1 MALVPGKEKPYHI
14 NMKKLIILFTA
25 FLFTFAP
32 VWGQHSKNADLD
44 KRLQISIRTHTTN
57 KNLEMQRTLRQETDI
72 NLLKDI
78 SWQEFLR
85 LNEKAKERLLVST
98 RLEAKA
104 LELELKENPNMV
116 FSPQIEYKNAAPDY
130 SHAFTH
136 KYIFISENISH
147 DTKSAPQEVIN
158 ILKAARNARPNAKIL
173 LAQEFLIWTG
183 ESNASLLKK
192 PGQNSELYSGYPEVT
207 QAADKLGIDQLA
219 LDDAPYYA
227 EDKNVF
233 VKLGKFLV
241 EVTPQDKLPLLSY
254 TKCDDPLYNRWAS
267 AYQFIGISPFG
278 VLERN
283 YQWARRIKAVEKNY
297 DLILVYAG
305 SGHLSNTSSNDLQTL
320 LKCKDFA
327 HIELLPTD
335 PTDQAVEKNYETRFL
350 KGEQYGITNDQQ
362 QNQEESRLQEQATRG
377 TIYKQ
382 SLDQIAE
389 ETYQSYKNW
398 KNKKLPLW
406 FSLTKED
413 FLQANPNY
421 KTPNA
426 LKNDIVFHC
435 IYAVILAEPRV
446 EQEQKPEVCPAP
458 KTMLIGPK
466 HKSYI

>member
-1 MALVPGKEKPYHI
+1 MTLVPGKEKPYHI

-32 VWGQHSKNADLD
+32 VWGQRGKTPDLD
-44 KRLQISIRTHTTN
+44 KRLQISIRTLTTN
-57 KNLEMQRTLRQETDI
+57 KDLEMQRILRQEMDI
-72 NLLKDI
+72 NLVI

-85 LNEKAKERLLVST
+85 LNEKAKERLLAST

-104 LELELKENPNMV
+104 LELDLKENPNMV
-116 FSPQIEYKNAAPDY
+116 VPQIKYKNSAPDY

-136 KYIFISENISH
+136 KYIFISEDISH

-173 LAQEFLIWTG
+173 LAQEFLSWTG
-183 ESNASLLKK
+183 ENNVSLLKK
-192 PGQNSELYSGYPEVT
+192 PGQNSELYSSYPEVT

-219 LDDAPYYA
+219 LDDSIYMAS
-227 EDKNVF
+227 EGIVG
-233 VKLGKFLV
+233 VKIGKYIV
-241 EVTPQDKLPLLSY
+241 GVTPQDKLPLLKYKGCDALY
-254 TKCDDPLYNRWAS
+254 TRWAS

-283 YQWARRIKAVEKNY
+283 YQWARRIKAAEPHY

-305 SGHLSNTSSNDLQTL
+305 SGHLRNTYSNDLPTL

-327 HIELLPTD
+327 HIALFPTD
-335 PTDQAVEKNYETRFL
+335 PIDPAVEKYYETRFL
-350 KGEQYGITNDQQ
+350 KGEQYAITNDQQ
-362 QNQEESRLQEQATRG
+362 QNQEEARLQEQATRG
-377 TIYKQ
+377 TTFKQ
-382 SLDQIAE
+382 SLDQIEE
-389 ETYQSYKNW
+389 ETHQSRENW

-406 FSLTKED
+406 VSLTEEE

-421 KTPNA
+421 KKPNA
-426 LKNDIVFHC
+426 LKNDIVSHC
-435 IYAVILAEPRV
+435 TYGIILAEPRV

-458 KTMLIGPK
+458 KTMPIGPK

>member
-44 KRLQISIRTHTTN
+44 KRLQISIRTLTTN

-104 LELELKENPNMV
+104 LELQLKENPNMV
-116 FSPQIEYKNAAPDY
+116 LPQIEYKNAAPDY

-136 KYIFISENISH
+136 KYIFISEGSH
-147 DTKSAPQEVIN
+147 STKSAPQEVIN

-173 LAQEFLIWTG
+173 LAQEFLSWTG
-183 ESNASLLKK
+183 ESKDSLLKK
-192 PGQNSELYSGYPEVT
+192 PGQNSELYSSYPEVT

-219 LDDAPYYA
+219 LDDTPYYA

-254 TKCDDPLYNRWAS
+254 TECDDPLYNRWAS
-267 AYQFIGISPFG
+267 AYHFIGISPFG

-305 SGHLSNTSSNDLQTL
+305 SGHLNNTYSNDLPTL
-320 LKCKDFA
+320 LKCKDCA
-327 HIELLPTD
+327 NIALAPTD
-335 PTDQAVEKNYETRFL
+335 PIDQAVEKDYETLFL

-362 QNQEESRLQEQATRG
+362 QNQEETRLQEQATRG
-377 TIYKQ
+377 TTFKQ
-382 SLDQIAE
+382 SLDQIE
-389 ETYQSYKNW
+389 EEAYQSYENW

-406 FSLTKED
+406 YSLTKED

-426 LKNDIVFHC
+426 LKNDIDFHC
-435 IYAVILAEPRV
+435 TYEIILAEPRV

-458 KTMLIGPK
+458 KTMPIGPK

>member
-1 MALVPGKEKPYHI
+1 
-14 NMKKLIILFTA
+14 MKKLITFLFA
-25 FLFTFAP
+25 FLFILAP
-32 VWGQHSKNADLD
+32 VWGQRGKTPDLD
-44 KRLQISIRTHTTN
+44 KRLQISIHTHTTN
-57 KNLEMQRTLRQETDI
+57 KNLEMQKTLRQETDI
-72 NLLKDI
+72 NLLKVI

-85 LNEKAKERLLVST
+85 LNERAKERLLAST

-104 LELELKENPNMV
+104 LELQLKENPNMV
-116 FSPQIEYKNAAPDY
+116 LPQIEYKNSVPDY

-158 ILKAARNARPNAKIL
+158 ILKAARNARPHAKIL

-183 ESNASLLKK
+183 ESNDYLLKK
-192 PGQNSELYSGYPEVT
+192 SGQKSELYSSYPEVT

-219 LDDAPYYA
+219 LDDSIYMAS
-227 EDKNVF
+227 EGIVG
-233 VKLGKFLV
+233 VKIGKYIV
-241 EVTPQDKLPLLSY
+241 GVTPQDKLPLLKYKGCDALY
-254 TKCDDPLYNRWAS
+254 TRWAS

-283 YQWARRIKAVEKNY
+283 YQWARRIKAAEPHY

-305 SGHLSNTSSNDLQTL
+305 SGHLNNTYSNDLPTL

-327 HIELLPTD
+327 HIALFPTD
-335 PTDQAVEKNYETRFL
+335 PIDQAVEKDYETRFL
-350 KGEQYGITNDQQ
+350 KGEQYAITNDQQ
-362 QNQEESRLQEQATRG
+362 QNQEETRLQEQATRG
-377 TIYKQ
+377 TTFKQ
-382 SLDQIAE
+382 SLDQTEEE
-389 ETYQSYKNW
+389 ETHQSRENW

-406 FSLTKED
+406 FSLTKEEI
-413 FLQANPNY
+413 LQANPNY

-426 LKNDIVFHC
+426 LKNYIDAHC
-435 IYAVILAEPRV
+435 TYKIILAEPRI

-458 KTMLIGPK
+458 KTMPIGPK

>member
-1 MALVPGKEKPYHI
+1 
-14 NMKKLIILFTA
+14 MKKLITFLFA
-25 FLFTFAP
+25 FLFILAP

-44 KRLQISIRTHTTN
+44 KRLQISIRTLTTN

-104 LELELKENPNMV
+104 LELQLKENPNMV
-116 FSPQIEYKNAAPDY
+116 LPQIEYKNAAPDY

-136 KYIFISENISH
+136 KYIFISEGSH
-147 DTKSAPQEVIN
+147 STKSAPQEVIN

-173 LAQEFLIWTG
+173 LAQEFLSWTG
-183 ESNASLLKK
+183 ESKDSLLKK
-192 PGQNSELYSGYPEVT
+192 PGQNSELYSSYPEVT

-219 LDDAPYYA
+219 LDDTPYYA

-254 TKCDDPLYNRWAS
+254 TECDDPLYNRWAS
-267 AYQFIGISPFG
+267 AYHFIGISPFG

-283 YQWARRIKAVEKNY
+283 YQWARRIKAAEPLY

-305 SGHLSNTSSNDLQTL
+305 SGHLNNTYSNDLPTL
-320 LKCKDFA
+320 LKCKDCA
-327 HIELLPTD
+327 NIALAPTD
-335 PTDQAVEKNYETRFL
+335 PIDQAVEKDYETLFL

-362 QNQEESRLQEQATRG
+362 QNQEETRLQEQATRG
-377 TIYKQ
+377 TTFKQ
-382 SLDQIAE
+382 SLDQIE
-389 ETYQSYKNW
+389 EEAYQSYENW

-406 FSLTKED
+406 YSLTKED

-426 LKNDIVFHC
+426 LKNDIDFHC
-435 IYAVILAEPRV
+435 TYEIILAEPRV

-458 KTMLIGPK
+458 KTMPIGPK

>member
-1 MALVPGKEKPYHI
+1 
-14 NMKKLIILFTA
+14 MKKLITFLFA
-25 FLFTFAP
+25 FLFILAP

-44 KRLQISIRTHTTN
+44 KRLQISIRTLTTN

-104 LELELKENPNMV
+104 LELQLKENPNMV
-116 FSPQIEYKNAAPDY
+116 VPQIEYKNSAPDY

-173 LAQEFLIWTG
+173 LAQEFLSWTG
-183 ESNASLLKK
+183 ENNVSLLKK
-192 PGQNSELYSGYPEVT
+192 PGQNSELYSHYPEVT

-219 LDDAPYYA
+219 LDDNIYMAY
-227 EDKNVF
+227 EEIVG
-233 VKLGKFLV
+233 VKIGKYSV
-241 EVTPQDKLPLLSY
+241 WVTAQDKLPLLKYKGCDALY
-254 TKCDDPLYNRWAS
+254 TRWAS
-267 AYQFIGISPFG
+267 ASQFIAISPFG

-283 YQWARRIKAVEKNY
+283 YQWARRIKAAEPHY

-305 SGHLSNTSSNDLQTL
+305 NGHLSNTYSNDLQTL

-327 HIELLPTD
+327 NIELFPTD

-350 KGEQYGITNDQQ
+350 KGEQYSITNDQQ
-362 QNQEESRLQEQATRG
+362 QNQEEVRLQEQATRG
-377 TIYKQ
+377 TTFKQ
-382 SLDQIAE
+382 SLDQLEE
-389 ETYQSYKNW
+389 ETDQSYENW

-406 FSLTKED
+406 SSLTKED

-426 LKNDIVFHC
+426 LKNYIEAHC
-435 IYAVILAEPRV
+435 TYGIILAEPRV

-458 KTMLIGPK
+458 KTMPIGPK

>member
-1 MALVPGKEKPYHI
+1 
-14 NMKKLIILFTA
+14 MKKLITFLFA
-25 FLFTFAP
+25 FLFILAP

-44 KRLQISIRTHTTN
+44 KRLQISIRTLTTN

-85 LNEKAKERLLVST
+85 LNEKAKERLLAST

-104 LELELKENPNMV
+104 LELQLKENPNMV
-116 FSPQIEYKNAAPDY
+116 LPQIEYKNAAPDY

-136 KYIFISENISH
+136 KYIFISEGSH
-147 DTKSAPQEVIN
+147 STKSAPQEVIN

-173 LAQEFLIWTG
+173 LAQEFLSWTG
-183 ESNASLLKK
+183 ESKDSLLKK
-192 PGQNSELYSGYPEVT
+192 PGQNSELYSSYPEVT

-219 LDDAPYYA
+219 LDDTPYYA

-254 TKCDDPLYNRWAS
+254 TECDDPLYNRWAS
-267 AYQFIGISPFG
+267 AYHFIGISPFG

-283 YQWARRIKAVEKNY
+283 YQWARRIKAAEPLY

-305 SGHLSNTSSNDLQTL
+305 SGHLNNTYSNDLPTL
-320 LKCKDFA
+320 LKCKDCA
-327 HIELLPTD
+327 NIALAPTD
-335 PTDQAVEKNYETRFL
+335 PIDQAVEKDYETLFL

-362 QNQEESRLQEQATRG
+362 QNQEETRLQEQATRG
-377 TIYKQ
+377 TTFKQ
-382 SLDQIAE
+382 SLDQIE
-389 ETYQSYKNW
+389 EEAYQSYENW

-406 FSLTKED
+406 YSLTKED

-426 LKNDIVFHC
+426 LKNDIDFHC
-435 IYAVILAEPRV
+435 TYEIILAEPRV

-458 KTMLIGPK
+458 KTMPIGPK

>member
-1 MALVPGKEKPYHI
+1 
-14 NMKKLIILFTA
+14 MKKLITFLFA
-25 FLFTFAP
+25 FLFILAP

-44 KRLQISIRTHTTN
+44 KRLQISIRTLTTN

-104 LELELKENPNMV
+104 LELQLKENPNMV
-116 FSPQIEYKNAAPDY
+116 LPQIEYKNAAPDY

-136 KYIFISENISH
+136 KYIFISEGSH
-147 DTKSAPQEVIN
+147 STKSAPQEVIN

-173 LAQEFLIWTG
+173 LAQEFLSWTG
-183 ESNASLLKK
+183 ESKDSLLKK
-192 PGQNSELYSGYPEVT
+192 PGQNSELYSSYPEVT

-219 LDDAPYYA
+219 LDDTPYYA

-254 TKCDDPLYNRWAS
+254 TECDDPLYNRWAS
-267 AYQFIGISPFG
+267 AYQFIAISPFG

-283 YQWARRIKAVEKNY
+283 YQWARRIKAAEPLY

-305 SGHLSNTSSNDLQTL
+305 NGHLSNTYSNDLPTL
-320 LKCKDFA
+320 LKCKDCA
-327 HIELLPTD
+327 NIALAPTD
-335 PTDQAVEKNYETRFL
+335 PIDQAVEKDYETRFL

-362 QNQEESRLQEQATRG
+362 QNQEETRLQEQATRG
-377 TIYKQ
+377 TTFKQ
-382 SLDQIAE
+382 SLDQLE
-389 ETYQSYKNW
+389 EEAYQSYENW

-406 FSLTKED
+406 YSLTKED

-426 LKNDIVFHC
+426 LKNDIDFHC
-435 IYAVILAEPRV
+435 TYGIILAEPRV
-446 EQEQKPEVCPAP
+446 EQEQKSEVCPAP
-458 KTMLIGPK
+458 KTMPIGPK

>member
-1 MALVPGKEKPYHI
+1 
-14 NMKKLIILFTA
+14 MKKLITFLFA
-25 FLFTFAP
+25 FLFILAP
-32 VWGQHSKNADLD
+32 VWGQRGKTPDLD
-44 KRLQISIRTHTTN
+44 KRLQISIRTLTTN

-72 NLLKDI
+72 NLLKVI

-85 LNEKAKERLLVST
+85 LNEKAKERLLAST

-104 LELELKENPNMV
+104 LELDLKENPNMV
-116 FSPQIEYKNAAPDY
+116 VPQIEYKNSAPDY

-136 KYIFISENISH
+136 KYIFISEDISH

-158 ILKAARNARPNAKIL
+158 ILKAARNARPHAKIL

-183 ESNASLLKK
+183 ESNDYLLKK
-192 PGQNSELYSGYPEVT
+192 SGQKSELYSSYPEVT

-219 LDDAPYYA
+219 LDDSIYMAS
-227 EDKNVF
+227 EGIVG
-233 VKLGKFLV
+233 VKIGKYIV
-241 EVTPQDKLPLLSY
+241 GVTPQDKLPLLKYKGCDALY
-254 TKCDDPLYNRWAS
+254 TRWAS

-283 YQWARRIKAVEKNY
+283 YQWARRIKAAEPHY

-305 SGHLSNTSSNDLQTL
+305 SGHLRNTYSNDLPTL

-327 HIELLPTD
+327 HIALFPTD
-335 PTDQAVEKNYETRFL
+335 PIDPAVEKYYETRFL
-350 KGEQYGITNDQQ
+350 KGEQYTVTNEQQ
-362 QNQEESRLQEQATRG
+362 KNQEETRLQEQVTRG
-377 TIYKQ
+377 TTFKQ
-382 SLDQIAE
+382 SLDQLEE
-389 ETYQSYKNW
+389 ETHQSRENW

-406 FSLTKED
+406 VSLTEEE

-421 KTPNA
+421 KKPNA
-426 LKNDIVFHC
+426 LKNDIVSHC
-435 IYAVILAEPRV
+435 TYGIILAEPRV

-458 KTMLIGPK
+458 KTMPIGPK

>member
-1 MALVPGKEKPYHI
+1 MTLVPGKEKPYHI

-44 KRLQISIRTHTTN
+44 KRLQISIRTLTTN

-104 LELELKENPNMV
+104 LELQLKENPNMV
-116 FSPQIEYKNAAPDY
+116 LPQIEYKNAAPDY

-136 KYIFISENISH
+136 KYIFISEGSH
-147 DTKSAPQEVIN
+147 STKSAPQEVIN

-173 LAQEFLIWTG
+173 LAQEFLSWTG
-183 ESNASLLKK
+183 ESKDSLLKK
-192 PGQNSELYSGYPEVT
+192 PGQNSELYSSYPEVT
-207 QAADKLGIDQLA
+207 QAADKLKIDQLA
-219 LDDAPYYA
+219 LDDTPYYA

-254 TKCDDPLYNRWAS
+254 TECDDPLYNRWAS
-267 AYQFIGISPFG
+267 AYQFIAISPFG

-283 YQWARRIKAVEKNY
+283 YQWARRIKAAEPLY

-305 SGHLSNTSSNDLQTL
+305 NGHLNNTYSNDLPTL
-320 LKCKDFA
+320 LKCKDCA
-327 HIELLPTD
+327 NIALAPTD
-335 PTDQAVEKNYETRFL
+335 PIDQAVEKDYETRFL

-362 QNQEESRLQEQATRG
+362 QNQEETRLQEQATRG
-377 TIYKQ
+377 TTFKQ
-382 SLDQIAE
+382 SLDQLE
-389 ETYQSYKNW
+389 EEAYQSYENW

-406 FSLTKED
+406 YSLTKED

-426 LKNDIVFHC
+426 LKNDIDFHC
-435 IYAVILAEPRV
+435 TYGIILAEPRV

-458 KTMLIGPK
+458 KTMPIGPK

>member
-1 MALVPGKEKPYHI
+1 MTLVPGKEKPYHI

-44 KRLQISIRTHTTN
+44 KRLQISIRTLTTN

-85 LNEKAKERLLVST
+85 LNEKAKERLLAST

-104 LELELKENPNMV
+104 LELQLKENPNMV
-116 FSPQIEYKNAAPDY
+116 LPQIEYKNSAPDY

-136 KYIFISENISH
+136 KYIFISEGSH
-147 DTKSAPQEVIN
+147 STKSAPQEVIN

-173 LAQEFLIWTG
+173 LAQEFLSWTG
-183 ESNASLLKK
+183 ESKDSLLKK
-192 PGQNSELYSGYPEVT
+192 PGQNSELYSSYPEVT

-219 LDDAPYYA
+219 LDDTPYYA

-254 TKCDDPLYNRWAS
+254 TECDDPLYNRWAS
-267 AYQFIGISPFG
+267 AEQFIAISPFG

-283 YQWARRIKAVEKNY
+283 YQWARRIKAAEPLY

-305 SGHLSNTSSNDLQTL
+305 NGHLNNTYSNDLPTL
-320 LKCKDFA
+320 LKCKDCA
-327 HIELLPTD
+327 NIALAPTD
-335 PTDQAVEKNYETRFL
+335 PIDQAVEKDYETRFL

-362 QNQEESRLQEQATRG
+362 QNQEEVRLQEQATRG
-377 TIYKQ
+377 TTFKQ
-382 SLDQIAE
+382 SLDQLE
-389 ETYQSYKNW
+389 EEAYQSYENW

-406 FSLTKED
+406 YSLTKED

-426 LKNDIVFHC
+426 LKNNIDFHC
-435 IYAVILAEPRV
+435 TYEIILAEPRV

-458 KTMLIGPK
+458 KTMPIGPK

>member
-1 MALVPGKEKPYHI
+1 
-14 NMKKLIILFTA
+14 MKKLIILFTA

-32 VWGQHSKNADLD
+32 VWGQRGKTPDLD
-44 KRLQISIRTHTTN
+44 KQLQISIRTLTTN

-72 NLLKDI
+72 NLLKVI

-85 LNEKAKERLLVST
+85 LNEKAKERLLAST

-104 LELELKENPNMV
+104 LELQLKENPNMV
-116 FSPQIEYKNAAPDY
+116 LPQIEYKNSVPDY

-173 LAQEFLIWTG
+173 LAQEFLSWTG
-183 ESNASLLKK
+183 ESKDSLLKK
-192 PGQNSELYSGYPEVT
+192 PGQNSELYSSYPEVT
-207 QAADKLGIDQLA
+207 QAADKLKIDQLA
-219 LDDAPYYA
+219 LDDIIYMAY
-227 EDKNVF
+227 EKNIA
-233 VKLGKFLV
+233 VKNGKYIV
-241 EVTPQDKLPLLSY
+241 WVTPQDKLPLLKYKGCDALY
-254 TKCDDPLYNRWAS
+254 TRWAS

-283 YQWARRIKAVEKNY
+283 YQWARRIKAAEPHY

-305 SGHLSNTSSNDLQTL
+305 SGHLNNTYSNDLPTL

-327 HIELLPTD
+327 HIALFPTD
-335 PTDQAVEKNYETRFL
+335 PIDQAVEKDYETRFL
-350 KGEQYGITNDQQ
+350 KGEQYAITNDQQ
-362 QNQEESRLQEQATRG
+362 QNQEETRLQEQATRG
-377 TIYKQ
+377 TTFKQ
-382 SLDQIAE
+382 SLDQTEEE
-389 ETYQSYKNW
+389 ETHQSRENW

-406 FSLTKED
+406 FSLTKEEI
-413 FLQANPNY
+413 LQANPNY

-426 LKNDIVFHC
+426 LKNYIDAHC
-435 IYAVILAEPRV
+435 TYKIILAEPRI

-458 KTMLIGPK
+458 KTMPIGPK

>member
-1 MALVPGKEKPYHI
+1 
-14 NMKKLIILFTA
+14 MKKLITFLFA
-25 FLFTFAP
+25 FLFILAP
-32 VWGQHSKNADLD
+32 VWGQRGTNADLD
-44 KRLQISIRTHTTN
+44 KRLQISIRTHKTN

-72 NLLKDI
+72 NLSKVI

-85 LNEKAKERLLVST
+85 LNERAKERLLAST

-104 LELELKENPNMV
+104 LELDLKENPNMV
-116 FSPQIEYKNAAPDY
+116 VPQIEYKNSAPDY

-136 KYIFISENISH
+136 KYIFISEDISH

-158 ILKAARNARPNAKIL
+158 ILKAARNARPHAKIL
-173 LAQEFLIWTG
+173 LAQEFLSWTG
-183 ESNASLLKK
+183 ESKDSLLKK
-192 PGQNSELYSGYPEVT
+192 PGQNSELYSHYPEVT

-219 LDDAPYYA
+219 LDDTPYYA

-254 TKCDDPLYNRWAS
+254 TECDDPLYNRWAS

-283 YQWARRIKAVEKNY
+283 YQWARRIKAVEPHY

-305 SGHLSNTSSNDLQTL
+305 SGHLRNTYSNDLPTL

-327 HIELLPTD
+327 HIALFPTD
-335 PTDQAVEKNYETRFL
+335 PIDPAVEKYYETRFL
-350 KGEQYGITNDQQ
+350 KGEQYTVTNEQQ
-362 QNQEESRLQEQATRG
+362 KNQEETRLQEQATRG
-377 TIYKQ
+377 TTFKQ
-382 SLDQIAE
+382 SLDQIEE
-389 ETYQSYKNW
+389 ETYQSYENW

-406 FSLTKED
+406 VSLTEEE
-413 FLQANPNY
+413 FLQMNPNY
-421 KTPNA
+421 KKPNA
-426 LKNDIVFHC
+426 LKNDIVSHC
-435 IYAVILAEPRV
+435 TYGIILAEPRV

-458 KTMLIGPK
+458 KTMPIGPK

>member
-1 MALVPGKEKPYHI
+1 
-14 NMKKLIILFTA
+14 MKKLITFLFA
-25 FLFTFAP
+25 FLFILAP
-32 VWGQHSKNADLD
+32 VWGQRGKTPDLD
-44 KRLQISIRTHTTN
+44 KRLQISIRTLTTN

-72 NLLKDI
+72 NLLKVI

-85 LNEKAKERLLVST
+85 LNEKAKERLLAST

-104 LELELKENPNMV
+104 LELQLKENPNMV
-116 FSPQIEYKNAAPDY
+116 LPQIEYKNSVPDY

-173 LAQEFLIWTG
+173 LAQEFLSWTG
-183 ESNASLLKK
+183 ESKDSLLKK
-192 PGQNSELYSGYPEVT
+192 PGQNSELYSSYPEVT
-207 QAADKLGIDQLA
+207 QAADKLKIDQLA
-219 LDDAPYYA
+219 LDDIIYMAY
-227 EDKNVF
+227 EKNIA
-233 VKLGKFLV
+233 VKNGKYIV
-241 EVTPQDKLPLLSY
+241 WVTPQDKLPLLKYKGCDALY
-254 TKCDDPLYNRWAS
+254 TRWAS

-283 YQWARRIKAVEKNY
+283 YQWARRIKAAEPHY

-305 SGHLSNTSSNDLQTL
+305 SGHLNNTYSNDLPTL

-327 HIELLPTD
+327 HIALFPTD
-335 PTDQAVEKNYETRFL
+335 PIDQAVEKDYETRFL
-350 KGEQYGITNDQQ
+350 KGEQYAITNDQQ
-362 QNQEESRLQEQATRG
+362 QNQEETRLQEQATRG
-377 TIYKQ
+377 TTFKQ
-382 SLDQIAE
+382 SLDQTEEE
-389 ETYQSYKNW
+389 ETHQSRENW

-406 FSLTKED
+406 FSLTKEEI
-413 FLQANPNY
+413 LQANPNY

-426 LKNDIVFHC
+426 LKNYIDAHC
-435 IYAVILAEPRV
+435 TYKIILAEPRI

-458 KTMLIGPK
+458 KTMPIGPK

>member
-1 MALVPGKEKPYHI
+1 MALVFCRQKPYHI
-14 NMKKLIILFTA
+14 NMKKLITFLFA
-25 FLFTFAP
+25 FLFILAP

-44 KRLQISIRTHTTN
+44 KRLQISIRTLTTN

-104 LELELKENPNMV
+104 LELQLKENPNMV
-116 FSPQIEYKNAAPDY
+116 LPQIEYKNAAPDY

-136 KYIFISENISH
+136 KYIFISEGSH
-147 DTKSAPQEVIN
+147 STKSAPQEVIN

-173 LAQEFLIWTG
+173 LAQEFLSWTG
-183 ESNASLLKK
+183 ESKDSLLKK
-192 PGQNSELYSGYPEVT
+192 PGQNSELYSSYPEVT

-219 LDDAPYYA
+219 LDDTPYYA

-254 TKCDDPLYNRWAS
+254 TECDDPLYNRWAS
-267 AYQFIGISPFG
+267 AYHFIGISPFG

-305 SGHLSNTSSNDLQTL
+305 SGHLNNTYSNDLPTL
-320 LKCKDFA
+320 LKCKDCA
-327 HIELLPTD
+327 NIALAPTD
-335 PTDQAVEKNYETRFL
+335 PIDQAVEKDYETLFL

-362 QNQEESRLQEQATRG
+362 QNQEETRLQEQATRG
-377 TIYKQ
+377 TTFKQ
-382 SLDQIAE
+382 SLDQIE
-389 ETYQSYKNW
+389 EEAYQSYENW

-406 FSLTKED
+406 YSLTKED

-426 LKNDIVFHC
+426 LKNDIDFHC
-435 IYAVILAEPRV
+435 TYEIILAEPRV

-458 KTMLIGPK
+458 KTMPIGPK

>member
-1 MALVPGKEKPYHI
+1 
-14 NMKKLIILFTA
+14 MKKLITFLFA
-25 FLFTFAP
+25 FLFILAP

-104 LELELKENPNMV
+104 LELQLKENPNMV
-116 FSPQIEYKNAAPDY
+116 LPQIEYKNAAPDY

-136 KYIFISENISH
+136 KYIFISEGSH
-147 DTKSAPQEVIN
+147 STKSAPQEVIN

-173 LAQEFLIWTG
+173 LAQEFLSWTG
-183 ESNASLLKK
+183 ESKDSLLKK
-192 PGQNSELYSGYPEVT
+192 PGQNSELYSSYPEVT

-219 LDDAPYYA
+219 LDDTPYYA

-254 TKCDDPLYNRWAS
+254 TECDDPLYNRWAS

-283 YQWARRIKAVEKNY
+283 YQWARRIKAAEPLY

-305 SGHLSNTSSNDLQTL
+305 SGHLNNPYSNDLPTL
-320 LKCKDFA
+320 LKCKDCA
-327 HIELLPTD
+327 NIALAPTD
-335 PTDQAVEKNYETRFL
+335 PIDPAVEKDYETRFL

-362 QNQEESRLQEQATRG
+362 QNQEETRLQEQATRG
-377 TIYKQ
+377 TTFKQ
-382 SLDQIAE
+382 SLDQIE
-389 ETYQSYKNW
+389 EEAYQSYENW

-406 FSLTKED
+406 YSLTKED

-426 LKNDIVFHC
+426 LKNDIDFHC
-435 IYAVILAEPRV
+435 TYEIILAEPRV

>member
-1 MALVPGKEKPYHI
+1 
-14 NMKKLIILFTA
+14 MKKLITFLFA
-25 FLFTFAP
+25 FLFILAP
-32 VWGQHSKNADLD
+32 VWGQRGTNADLD
-44 KRLQISIRTHTTN
+44 KRLQISIRTLTTN

-72 NLLKDI
+72 NLSKVI

-85 LNEKAKERLLVST
+85 LNERAKERLLAST

-104 LELELKENPNMV
+104 LELQLKENPNMV
-116 FSPQIEYKNAAPDY
+116 LPQIEYKNSVPDY

-173 LAQEFLIWTG
+173 LAQEFLSWMG
-183 ESNASLLKK
+183 ESNDSLLKK
-192 PGQNSELYSGYPEVT
+192 PGQNSELSSGYPEVT
-207 QAADKLGIDQLA
+207 QAADTLGIDQLA
-219 LDDAPYYA
+219 LDDIIYMAY
-227 EDKNVF
+227 EKNIA
-233 VKLGKFLV
+233 VKNGKYIV
-241 EVTPQDKLPLLSY
+241 WVTPQDKLPLLKYKGCDALY
-254 TKCDDPLYNRWAS
+254 TRWDS

-283 YQWARRIKAVEKNY
+283 YQWARRIKAAEPHY

-305 SGHLSNTSSNDLQTL
+305 SGHLNNTYSNDLPTL

-327 HIELLPTD
+327 HIALFPTD
-335 PTDQAVEKNYETRFL
+335 PIDQAVEKDYETRFL
-350 KGEQYGITNDQQ
+350 KGEQYAITNDQQ
-362 QNQEESRLQEQATRG
+362 QYQEDARLQEQVTRG
-377 TIYKQ
+377 TTFKQ
-382 SLDQIAE
+382 SLDQTEE
-389 ETYQSYKNW
+389 ETHQSRENW

-413 FLQANPNY
+413 LLQANPNY

-426 LKNDIVFHC
+426 LKNYIEAHC
-435 IYAVILAEPRV
+435 TYKIILAEPRV

-458 KTMLIGPK
+458 KTMPIGPK

>member
-44 KRLQISIRTHTTN
+44 KRLQISIRTLTTN

-104 LELELKENPNMV
+104 LELQLKENPNMV
-116 FSPQIEYKNAAPDY
+116 LPQIEYKNAAPDY

-136 KYIFISENISH
+136 KYIFISEGSH
-147 DTKSAPQEVIN
+147 STKSAPQEVIN

-173 LAQEFLIWTG
+173 LAQEFLSWTG
-183 ESNASLLKK
+183 ESKDSLLKK
-192 PGQNSELYSGYPEVT
+192 PGQNSELYSSYPEVT

-219 LDDAPYYA
+219 LDDTPYYA

-254 TKCDDPLYNRWAS
+254 TECDDPLYNRWAS
-267 AYQFIGISPFG
+267 AYHFIGISPFG

-283 YQWARRIKAVEKNY
+283 YQWARRIKAAEPLY

-305 SGHLSNTSSNDLQTL
+305 SGHLNNTYSNDLPTL
-320 LKCKDFA
+320 LKCKDCANIALF
-327 HIELLPTD
+327 PTD
-335 PTDQAVEKNYETRFL
+335 PIDQAVEKDYETLFL

-362 QNQEESRLQEQATRG
+362 QNQEETRLQEQATRG
-377 TIYKQ
+377 TTFKQ
-382 SLDQIAE
+382 SLDQIE
-389 ETYQSYKNW
+389 EEAYQSYENW

-406 FSLTKED
+406 YSLTKED

-426 LKNDIVFHC
+426 LKNDIDFHC
-435 IYAVILAEPRV
+435 TYEIILAEPRV

-458 KTMLIGPK
+458 KTMPIGPK

>member
-1 MALVPGKEKPYHI
+1 
-14 NMKKLIILFTA
+14 MKKLITFLFA
-25 FLFTFAP
+25 FLFILAP
-32 VWGQHSKNADLD
+32 VWGQRGKTPDLD
-44 KRLQISIRTHTTN
+44 KRLQISIRTLTTN

-72 NLLKDI
+72 NLLKVI

-85 LNEKAKERLLVST
+85 LNEKAKERLLAST

-104 LELELKENPNMV
+104 LELDLKENPNMV
-116 FSPQIEYKNAAPDY
+116 VPQIEYKNSAPDY

-136 KYIFISENISH
+136 KYIFISEDISH

-173 LAQEFLIWTG
+173 LAQEFLSWTG
-183 ESNASLLKK
+183 ENNVSLLKK
-192 PGQNSELYSGYPEVT
+192 PGQNSELYSSYPEVT

-219 LDDAPYYA
+219 LDDSIYMAS
-227 EDKNVF
+227 EGIVG
-233 VKLGKFLV
+233 VKIGKYIV
-241 EVTPQDKLPLLSY
+241 GVTPQDKLPLLKYKGCDALY
-254 TKCDDPLYNRWAS
+254 TRWAS

-283 YQWARRIKAVEKNY
+283 YQWARRIKAAEPHY

-305 SGHLSNTSSNDLQTL
+305 SGHLRNTYSNDLPTL

-327 HIELLPTD
+327 HIALFPTD
-335 PTDQAVEKNYETRFL
+335 PIDPAVEKYYETRFL
-350 KGEQYGITNDQQ
+350 KGEQYAITNDQQ
-362 QNQEESRLQEQATRG
+362 QNQEEARVQEQVTRG
-377 TIYKQ
+377 TTFKQ
-382 SLDQIAE
+382 SLDQTEE

-406 FSLTKED
+406 VSLTEEE
-413 FLQANPNY
+413 FLQKNPNY
-421 KTPNA
+421 KKPNA
-426 LKNDIVFHC
+426 LKNDIVSHC
-435 IYAVILAEPRV
+435 TYGIILAEPRV

-458 KTMLIGPK
+458 KTMPIGPK

>member
-1 MALVPGKEKPYHI
+1 
-14 NMKKLIILFTA
+14 MKKLITFLFA
-25 FLFTFAP
+25 FLFILAP

-44 KRLQISIRTHTTN
+44 KRLQISIRTLTTN

-85 LNEKAKERLLVST
+85 LNEKAKERLLAST

-104 LELELKENPNMV
+104 LELQLKENPNMV
-116 FSPQIEYKNAAPDY
+116 LPQIEYKNSAPDY

-136 KYIFISENISH
+136 KYIFISEGSH
-147 DTKSAPQEVIN
+147 STKSAPQEVIN

-173 LAQEFLIWTG
+173 LAQEFLSWTG
-183 ESNASLLKK
+183 ESKDSLLKK
-192 PGQNSELYSGYPEVT
+192 PGQNSELYSSYPEVT

-219 LDDAPYYA
+219 LDDTPYYA

-254 TKCDDPLYNRWAS
+254 TECDDPLYNRWAS
-267 AYQFIGISPFG
+267 AYQFIAISPFG

-283 YQWARRIKAVEKNY
+283 YQWARRIKAAEPLY

-305 SGHLSNTSSNDLQTL
+305 NGHLNNTYSNDLPTL
-320 LKCKDFA
+320 LKCKDCA
-327 HIELLPTD
+327 NIALAPTD
-335 PTDQAVEKNYETRFL
+335 PIDQAVEKDYETRFL

-362 QNQEESRLQEQATRG
+362 QNQEETRLQEQATRG
-377 TIYKQ
+377 TTFKQ
-382 SLDQIAE
+382 SLDQLE
-389 ETYQSYKNW
+389 EEAYQSYENW

-406 FSLTKED
+406 YSLTKED

-426 LKNDIVFHC
+426 LKNDIDFHC
-435 IYAVILAEPRV
+435 TYEIILAEPRV

-458 KTMLIGPK
+458 KTMPIGPK

>member
-1 MALVPGKEKPYHI
+1 
-14 NMKKLIILFTA
+14 MKKLITFLFA

-32 VWGQHSKNADLD
+32 VWGQRGTNVDLD
-44 KRLQISIRTHTTN
+44 KQLQISIRTHKTN
-57 KNLEMQRTLRQETDI
+57 KNLEMQRILRQEMDI
-72 NLLKDI
+72 NQII

-85 LNEKAKERLLVST
+85 LNERAKERLLAST

-116 FSPQIEYKNAAPDY
+116 FPQIKYKNSVPDY

-136 KYIFISENISH
+136 KYIFISEDISH

-158 ILKAARNARPNAKIL
+158 ILKAARKARPNAKIL

-183 ESNASLLKK
+183 ESNDSLLKK
-192 PGQNSELYSGYPEVT
+192 PGQNSKLYSNYPEVT

-219 LDDAPYYA
+219 LDDTPYYTD
-227 EDKNVF
+227 DKNVF

-241 EVTPQDKLPLLSY
+241 KVTPQDKLPLLSY
-254 TKCDDPLYNRWAS
+254 TECDDPLYNRWDS
-267 AYQFIGISPFG
+267 AEQFIGISPFG

-283 YQWARRIKAVEKNY
+283 YQWARRIKAAEPLY

-305 SGHLSNTSSNDLQTL
+305 SGHLSRTYSNDLPTL
-320 LKCKDFA
+320 LKCQDFA
-327 HIELLPTD
+327 NIALTPTD
-335 PTDQAVEKNYETRFL
+335 PIDQAVEKDYETRFL
-350 KGEQYGITNDQQ
+350 KGEQYAITNNQQ
-362 QNQEESRLQEQATRG
+362 QYQEDARLKEQTTRG
-377 TIYKQ
+377 TIFKQ
-382 SLDQIAE
+382 SIDQIEE
-389 ETYQSYKNW
+389 ETYQSYENW

-406 FSLTKED
+406 YSLTKEEL
-413 FLQANPNY
+413 LQANPNY

-426 LKNDIVFHC
+426 LKNDIDSHC
-435 IYAVILAEPRV
+435 TYGILLAEPRV

-458 KTMLIGPK
+458 KTMPIGPK

>member
-1 MALVPGKEKPYHI
+1 
-14 NMKKLIILFTA
+14 MKKLITFLFA
-25 FLFTFAP
+25 FLFILAP
-32 VWGQHSKNADLD
+32 VWGQRGKTPDLD
-44 KRLQISIRTHTTN
+44 KRLQISIRTLTTN

-72 NLLKDI
+72 NLLKVI

-85 LNEKAKERLLVST
+85 LNEKAKERLLAST

-104 LELELKENPNMV
+104 LELDLKENPNMV
-116 FSPQIEYKNAAPDY
+116 VPQIEYKNSAPDY

-136 KYIFISENISH
+136 KYIFISEDISH

-158 ILKAARNARPNAKIL
+158 ILKAARNARPHAKIL

-183 ESNASLLKK
+183 ESNDYLLKK
-192 PGQNSELYSGYPEVT
+192 SGQKSELYSSYPEVT

-219 LDDAPYYA
+219 LDDSIYMAS
-227 EDKNVF
+227 EGIVG
-233 VKLGKFLV
+233 VKIGKYIV
-241 EVTPQDKLPLLSY
+241 GVTPQDKLPLLKYKGCDALY
-254 TKCDDPLYNRWAS
+254 TRWAS

-283 YQWARRIKAVEKNY
+283 YQWARRIKAAEPHY

-305 SGHLSNTSSNDLQTL
+305 SGHLRNTYSNDLPTL

-327 HIELLPTD
+327 HIALFPTD
-335 PTDQAVEKNYETRFL
+335 PIDPAVEKYYETRFL
-350 KGEQYGITNDQQ
+350 KGEQYAITNDQQ
-362 QNQEESRLQEQATRG
+362 QNQEKTRLQEQATRG
-377 TIYKQ
+377 TTFKQ
-382 SLDQIAE
+382 SLDQIEE
-389 ETYQSYKNW
+389 ETHQSRENW

-406 FSLTKED
+406 VSLTEEE

-421 KTPNA
+421 KKPNA
-426 LKNDIVFHC
+426 LKNDIVSHC
-435 IYAVILAEPRV
+435 TYGIILAEPRV

-458 KTMLIGPK
+458 KTMPIGPK

>member
-1 MALVPGKEKPYHI
+1 
-14 NMKKLIILFTA
+14 MKKLITFLFA
-25 FLFTFAP
+25 FLFILAP
-32 VWGQHSKNADLD
+32 VWGQRGKTPDLD
-44 KRLQISIRTHTTN
+44 KRLQISIRTLTTN
-57 KNLEMQRTLRQETDI
+57 KNLEMQKTLRQETDI
-72 NLLKDI
+72 NLLKVI

-85 LNEKAKERLLVST
+85 LNEKAKERLLAST

-104 LELELKENPNMV
+104 LELQLKENPNMV
-116 FSPQIEYKNAAPDY
+116 LPQIEYKNSVPDY

-173 LAQEFLIWTG
+173 LAQEFLSWTG

-192 PGQNSELYSGYPEVT
+192 PGQNSELYSSYPEVT
-207 QAADKLGIDQLA
+207 QAADKLKIDQLA
-219 LDDAPYYA
+219 LDDIIYMAY
-227 EDKNVF
+227 EKNIA
-233 VKLGKFLV
+233 VKNGKYIV
-241 EVTPQDKLPLLSY
+241 WVTPQDKLPLLKYKGCDALY
-254 TKCDDPLYNRWAS
+254 TRWAS

-283 YQWARRIKAVEKNY
+283 YQWARRIKAAEPHY

-305 SGHLSNTSSNDLQTL
+305 SGHLNNTYSNDLPTL

-327 HIELLPTD
+327 HIALFPTD
-335 PTDQAVEKNYETRFL
+335 PIDQAVEKDYETRFL
-350 KGEQYGITNDQQ
+350 KGEQYAITNDQQ
-362 QNQEESRLQEQATRG
+362 QNQEETRLQEQATRG
-377 TIYKQ
+377 TTFKQ
-382 SLDQIAE
+382 SLDQTEEE
-389 ETYQSYKNW
+389 ETHQSRENW

-406 FSLTKED
+406 FSLTKEEI
-413 FLQANPNY
+413 LQANPNY

-426 LKNDIVFHC
+426 LKNYIDAHC
-435 IYAVILAEPRV
+435 TYKIILAEPRI

-458 KTMLIGPK
+458 KTMPIGPK

>member
-1 MALVPGKEKPYHI
+1 
-14 NMKKLIILFTA
+14 MKKLITFLFA
-25 FLFTFAP
+25 FLFILAP
-32 VWGQHSKNADLD
+32 VWGQRGKTPDLD
-44 KRLQISIRTHTTN
+44 KRLQISIRTLTTN

-72 NLLKDI
+72 NLLKVI

-85 LNEKAKERLLVST
+85 LNEKAKERLLAST

-104 LELELKENPNMV
+104 LELDLKENPNMV
-116 FSPQIEYKNAAPDY
+116 VPQIEYKNSAPDY

-136 KYIFISENISH
+136 KYIFISEDISH

-173 LAQEFLIWTG
+173 LAQEFLSWTG
-183 ESNASLLKK
+183 ENNVSLLKK
-192 PGQNSELYSGYPEVT
+192 PGQNSELYSSYPEVT

-219 LDDAPYYA
+219 LDDSIYMAS
-227 EDKNVF
+227 EGIVG
-233 VKLGKFLV
+233 VKIGKYIV
-241 EVTPQDKLPLLSY
+241 GVTPQDKLPLLKYKGCDALY
-254 TKCDDPLYNRWAS
+254 TRWAS

-283 YQWARRIKAVEKNY
+283 YQWARRIKAAEPHY

-305 SGHLSNTSSNDLQTL
+305 SGHLRNTYSNDLPTL

-327 HIELLPTD
+327 HIALFPTD
-335 PTDQAVEKNYETRFL
+335 PIDPAVEKYYETRFL
-350 KGEQYGITNDQQ
+350 KGEQYAITNDQQ
-362 QNQEESRLQEQATRG
+362 QNQEEARVQEQATRG
-377 TIYKQ
+377 TTFKQ
-382 SLDQIAE
+382 SLDQIEE
-389 ETYQSYKNW
+389 ETHQSRENW

-406 FSLTKED
+406 VSLTEEE

-421 KTPNA
+421 KKPNA
-426 LKNDIVFHC
+426 LKNDIVSHC
-435 IYAVILAEPRV
+435 TYGIILAEPRV

-458 KTMLIGPK
+458 KTMPIGPK

>member
-1 MALVPGKEKPYHI
+1 
-14 NMKKLIILFTA
+14 MKKLITFLFA
-25 FLFTFAP
+25 FLFILAP
-32 VWGQHSKNADLD
+32 VWGQCGKNADLD
-44 KRLQISIRTHTTN
+44 KRLQISIRTLTTN

-72 NLLKDI
+72 NLSKVI

-85 LNEKAKERLLVST
+85 LNERAKERLLAST

-104 LELELKENPNMV
+104 LELDLKENPNMV
-116 FSPQIEYKNAAPDY
+116 APQIEYKNSVPDY

-173 LAQEFLIWTG
+173 LAQEFLSWTG

-254 TKCDDPLYNRWAS
+254 TECDDPLYNRWAS

-305 SGHLSNTSSNDLQTL
+305 SGHLRNTYSNDLPTL

-327 HIELLPTD
+327 HIALFPTD
-335 PTDQAVEKNYETRFL
+335 PIDPAVGKYYETRFL
-350 KGEQYGITNDQQ
+350 KGEQYAITNDQQ
-362 QNQEESRLQEQATRG
+362 QYQEDARLQEQVTRG
-377 TIYKQ
+377 TTFKQ
-382 SLDQIAE
+382 SLDQTEE

-406 FSLTKED
+406 VSLTEEE
-413 FLQANPNY
+413 FLQKNPNY
-421 KTPNA
+421 KKPNA
-426 LKNDIVFHC
+426 LKNDIVSHC
-435 IYAVILAEPRV
+435 TYGIILAEPRV

-458 KTMLIGPK
+458 KTMPIGPK